1 MHVFEVFSRDQHHY
15 STKFMVLWF
24 SVLTFTHNLCNLKTG
39 QQLLWHFNTVFSDG
53 MFVPVA

>member
-1 MHVFEVFSRDQHHY
+1 MSLKCFPEINIITVL
-15 STKFMVLWF
+15 FMVLWF